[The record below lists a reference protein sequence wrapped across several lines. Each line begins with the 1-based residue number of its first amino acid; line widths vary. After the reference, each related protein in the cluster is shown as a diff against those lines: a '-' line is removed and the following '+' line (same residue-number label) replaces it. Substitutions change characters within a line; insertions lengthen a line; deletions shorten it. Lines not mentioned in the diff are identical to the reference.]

1 MKNKNLIIG
10 GVILAGIVAF
20 YFYNKNK
27 NKGSVNMP
35 SSMVDPGLR
44 VSSSPT
50 IVPAVETRVA
60 IGGMKPKELTM
71 ESIAPPRPIMDR
83 VPLAGLIPKELT
95 MESIAPP
102 RTIDDIFG
110 KQTLKIGDCSKGRA
124 C

>member
-35 SSMVDPGLR
+35 SSMVDPGSR
-44 VSSSPT
+44 ISSSPI

-60 IGGMKPKELTM
+60 LTGMKPKELTM

-83 VPLAGLIPKELT
+83 VPLAGLSPVDQF
-95 MESIAPP
+95 IA
-102 RTIDDIFG
+102 
-110 KQTLKIGDCSKGRA
+110 
-124 C
+124 